1 MPNWTNNTITVS
13 GSVDDTKQFEA
24 DRLAALKEFGCD
36 PKQHITF
43 NMVLPMPSEL
53 KGTTSP
59 RRKTPDEIH
68 QLAEQHN
75 WDGKYLQWYLDNA
88 LTPEENERLNEIK
101 ARLGYDNWYDWCN
114 DKWGT
119 KWDACHS
126 EYSKDGELVTIRF
139 DTAWCEPQPVIRA
152 LVRKYPA
159 LRFHH
164 SFFHEDSSDTITSID
179 YRMENGEMEASFSV
193 ETNRMDYLPIEEVDE
208 MIRHL

>member
-13 GSVDDTKQFEA
+13 GSVDDIEKFEE
-24 DRLAALKEFGCD
+24 DRIAALKEFGCD
-36 PKQHITF
+36 PEQFITF

-53 KGTTSP
+53 KGTHSP
-59 RRKTPDEIH
+59 RKRKVAKIH
-68 QLAEQHN
+68 QMAEQHN
-75 WDGKYLQWYLDNA
+75 WAADTVQWHLDNA
-88 LTPEENERLNEIK
+88 LTDEEEARLDEIK

-139 DTAWCEPQPVIRA
+139 DTAWSEPQPVIRA
-152 LVRKYPA
+152 LVRKYPT
-159 LRFHH
+159 LRFTH
-164 SFFHEDSSDTITSID
+164 SFFHEDSSDTITCMN

-208 MIRHL
+208 MIGHL